1 MFQVMSILTVGRI
14 YQDYDTW
21 KRKMMRSSENG
32 EMLNKRRVYIFGN
45 SLLTAGILSVLEEDQ
60 QFIVLGCV
68 ATVEETQLALHNQVT
83 DALIVIDTDDQT
95 AMRLCPVL
103 AQDPDLPI
111 LRADI
116 SQDYIRIETSQ
127 NIEADPE
134 NLLAALAALP
144 RRA

>member
-1 MFQVMSILTVGRI
+1 
-14 YQDYDTW
+14 
-21 KRKMMRSSENG
+21 MRSSENC
-32 EMLNKRRVYIFGN
+32 EMLHKRRVYILGN
-45 SLLTAGILSVLEEDQ
+45 SLLTTGILSVLEEDQ

-68 ATVEETQLALHNQVT
+68 ATVEEAQLALHNQVT

-95 AMRLCPVL
+95 AVRLYPIL

-116 SQDYIRIETSQ
+116 SENHIRLVTSR

-134 NLLAALAALP
+134 NLVAALAALP

>member
-1 MFQVMSILTVGRI
+1 
-14 YQDYDTW
+14 
-21 KRKMMRSSENG
+21 MRSSENG
-32 EMLNKRRVYIFGN
+32 EMLHKRRVYILGN
-45 SLLTAGILSVLEEDQ
+45 SLLTTGILSVLEEDQ

-68 ATVEETQLALHNQVT
+68 ATVEEAQLALHNQVT

-95 AMRLCPVL
+95 AVRLYPIL

-116 SQDYIRIETSQ
+116 SENHIRLVTSR

-134 NLLAALAALP
+134 NLVAALAALP